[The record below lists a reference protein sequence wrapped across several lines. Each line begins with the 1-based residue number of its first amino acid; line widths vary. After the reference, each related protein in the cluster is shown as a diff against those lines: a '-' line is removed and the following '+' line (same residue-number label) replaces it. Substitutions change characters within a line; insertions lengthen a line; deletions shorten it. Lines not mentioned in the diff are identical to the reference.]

1 MTRFTHPDRWHT
13 RVVRARSALETVGPA
28 AALRL
33 IVAGLRP
40 AGSGSAAEHVD
51 ALCDYLGG
59 VEPDVA
65 ADFGRALRELL
76 GEAHVYPALTSSGVP
91 GGEGFA
97 TELFGRL
104 GRRVLPSVPEPGEL
118 RDLVRVVFD
127 EPGDHLWVESVPDE
141 RWRRLLDTL
150 GITAESVRG
159 VDEELALAIRVLAHH
174 AASLGLQP
182 EITERLPHL
191 EDADSPFLRLGDR
204 IPRYLESFENEIEG
218 DEEPLLDEALACVA
232 ACRRAVERLRVEKR
246 LHGTSLWLT
255 GLSYR
260 LLTLLDRIDLLLHL
274 TEPVERDFQGS
285 AVRLFKEVVRAEKT
299 RDHLVPHVRAYAD
312 LLALEVVEH
321 AARKGSKYITSG
333 RRDYLLFLLSSMG
346 GGLIVAI
353 FSLAKVLMGQ
363 WQVPLA
369 VEAFLYGI
377 NYAICFVLIYLTG
390 ATLATKQPAMTA
402 NTLARSLGEDG
413 HDLTGLQDLVVRVW
427 RSQFISFVGN
437 LIVALPVAILLAAL
451 VALGTGAPPAD
462 PAKAVEMLGDLDPL
476 GSGSLI
482 YAAVAGV
489 LLFAAGLVSGWVD
502 NWVRHRRIPRRVAHH
517 GWLVAAA
524 GREGASRAARVIDQ
538 KLGAIAGNVFLGF
551 GLGSMGTVG
560 EIIGLPLDIRHVAFA
575 SAEFG
580 TSLEILRYEVPLS
593 LAISIGVGV
602 ALIGLVNFVVSFG
615 LSLLVAAESR
625 GMRLRRAGTFAR
637 TLVRRFLRRP
647 TDWFFPPADAPPSG
661 SGGRDAA

>member
-1 MTRFTHPDRWHT
+1 VTRFTHPDRWHT
-13 RVVRARSALETVGPA
+13 RVVRAHSALETVGPA

-40 AGSGSAAEHVD
+40 AGPGDAAEHVD
-51 ALCDYLGG
+51 ALCDYLDG
-59 VEPDVA
+59 VDPDVA
-65 ADFGRALRELL
+65 ADFGRALRAFL

-91 GGEGFA
+91 GGEGFT
-97 TELFGRL
+97 TELLARL
-104 GRRVLPSVPEPGEL
+104 GRRVLPSVTDPAEL
-118 RDLVRVVFD
+118 RDLVRVLFD

-141 RWRRLLDTL
+141 GWRRLLDTL

-159 VDEELALAIRVLAHH
+159 VDEEVALAIRVLAHH
-174 AASLGLQP
+174 AASMGLQP

-191 EDADSPFLRLGDR
+191 ENADSPFLRLGDR
-204 IPRYLESFENEIEG
+204 VLRYLEACEIEG
-218 DEEPLLDEALACVA
+218 ESDEEPLLDEALACVA

-299 RDHLVPHVRAYAD
+299 RDHVMPHVRGYAD

-346 GGLIVAI
+346 
-353 FSLAKVLMGQ
+353 
-363 WQVPLA
+363 LA

-413 HDLTGLQDLVVRVW
+413 HDLSGLQDLVVRVW

-437 LIVALPVAILLAAL
+437 LIVALPVAIVLAEL
-451 VALGTGAPPAD
+451 VARGTGTPPAD

-502 NWVRHRRIPRRVAHH
+502 NWVRHRRIPLRVARL
-517 GWLVAAA
+517 GWLVGLA
-524 GREGASRAARVIDQ
+524 GRDGAGRAAEAIDQ

-560 EIIGLPLDIRHVAFA
+560 EILGVPLDIRHVAFA

-593 LAISIGVGV
+593 VIVSVGVGV

-625 GMRLRRAGTFAR
+625 GMRLRRAGAFAR

-647 TDWFFPPADAPPSG
+647 TDWFFPPADAPPTASE
-661 SGGRDAA
+661 GRGPT